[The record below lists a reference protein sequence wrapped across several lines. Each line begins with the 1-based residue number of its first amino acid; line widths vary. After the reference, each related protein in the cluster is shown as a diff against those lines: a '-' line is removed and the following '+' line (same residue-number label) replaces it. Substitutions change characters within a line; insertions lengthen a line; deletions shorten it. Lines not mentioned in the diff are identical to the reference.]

1 MGQTRMH
8 GKRHSAG
15 QHAQAAPRIA
25 LSGPPATFLGM
36 IVFISCLSWLLA
48 FSTVSQAAT
57 FELQVRAN
65 AEGGF
70 NAPPRSAFD
79 QAAPILDERGHVA
92 ASLLV
97 VQGSARPGLWYGG
110 QGHGGLVYR
119 APDEE
124 RVLTSLSFHSSGQII
139 FNQLVSSGTS
149 DGIFRFDPATSVS
162 EKILAAGGPFAIMSF
177 SSVRLLDVQGSRLA
191 FRANDWD
198 GNRSLI
204 LQPLAGSPPPSGP
217 HRLASE
223 YAADPTSPFHYL
235 FSPEMN
241 ESGRVVAKTLDGNG
255 RDRLM
260 EWLPDG
266 RATEIPV
273 VGREVGPGLPRIM
286 GIDNSVALSSD
297 GKLAFIGR
305 LEGGARGVYLWD
317 GSTLLEVAHTR
328 SGGPLR
334 EIEYFA
340 PAVNRNGRVAFRG
353 KDAAGLQA
361 IFVGNGNRL
370 ERVIGKH
377 DPINSDLGP
386 ARIQKD
392 NEHDPVFSGGVSL
405 NDQDQLA
412 FRATLTPAEDPQK
425 EWGEGLYIA
434 QLSPQ

>member
-1 MGQTRMH
+1 
-8 GKRHSAG
+8 
-15 QHAQAAPRIA
+15 
-25 LSGPPATFLGM
+25 M
-36 IVFISCLSWLLA
+36 IVFITCLSWLLS
-48 FSTVSQAAT
+48 FSSLSQAAT

-65 AEGGF
+65 FADGF
-70 NAPPRSAFD
+70 NAPPMSAFD
-79 QAAPILDERGHVA
+79 QGTPILDERGHVA

-110 QGHGGLVYR
+110 QGHGGVVYR

-149 DGIFRFDPATSVS
+149 DGIFRYDPATSAS
-162 EKILAAGGPFAIMSF
+162 EKLLGAGGPLAIMSF
-177 SSVRLLDVQGSRLA
+177 SSVRLLGAQGSRLA

-198 GNRSLI
+198 GNRSLV
-204 LQPLAGSPPPSGP
+204 LQPLAGSPPSDAP

-223 YAADPTSPFHYL
+223 FAADPASPFQYL

-241 ESGRVVAKTLDGNG
+241 ESGRIVAKTLDANG

-266 RATEIPV
+266 RSVEIPIIGRA
-273 VGREVGPGLPRIM
+273 VGAGLPRIV
-286 GIDNSVALSSD
+286 GLDNAVALSSD

-317 GSTLLEVAHTR
+317 GNTLLEVAHTR
-328 SGGPLR
+328 SGGPLM

-361 IFVGNGNRL
+361 LFVGDGNRL

-377 DPINSDLGP
+377 DPIDSDLGP
-386 ARIQKD
+386 ARIQQD

-412 FRATLTPAEDPQK
+412 FRATLTPADDNRK
-425 EWGEGLYIA
+425 EWGEGLYVA